1 VFSQQNPARFHDPS
15 GAGYRFLADQIL
27 AVDAVNPM
35 TAARLIEPLGGWR
48 RYQPRLGALMREQ
61 LERIT
66 STPGVSKNV
75 LELAAKALET

>member
-1 VFSQQNPARFHDPS
+1 
-15 GAGYRFLADQIL
+15 
-27 AVDAVNPM
+27 M

-48 RYQPRLGALMREQ
+48 RYQPHLGALMREQ

-66 STPGVSKNV
+66 RAPGVSKNV